1 MMARRQVWM
10 RVGAVL
16 GLLSLMGSVSWAI
29 DDHTLF
35 EDPELQTRYDR
46 LTEELRCV
54 KCQNQ
59 TIGDSNAGIAKDLRL
74 KVREMLLAGRSDEEI
89 LEYMVDRYGQFVLYR
104 PPFNASTALLW
115 LAPFLL
121 LGAGAAVVAGTVRRR
136 VAVGDDLMALEPDD
150 EPPVV
155 GGDHEADRDT

>member
-1 MMARRQVWM
+1 MSKM
-10 RVGAVL
+10 RSWLRSGAIV
-16 GLLSLMGSVSWAI
+16 GLLGVLCSVTWAI

-35 EDPELQTRYDR
+35 EDPQLQARYDR

-150 EPPVV
+150 EPPAVV
-155 GGDHEADRDT
+155 GDGEADKDT